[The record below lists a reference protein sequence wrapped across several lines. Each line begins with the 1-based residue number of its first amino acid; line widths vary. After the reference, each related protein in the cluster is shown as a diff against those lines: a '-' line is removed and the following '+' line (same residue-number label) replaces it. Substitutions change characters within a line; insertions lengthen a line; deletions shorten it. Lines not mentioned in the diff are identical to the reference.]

1 MPFAIFF
8 CVVCLSSSKNV
19 LRLFSESGWYPILFI
34 LVTFHFSSEVVSGR
48 LFVMGALC
56 LFIFKL
62 SSRICDTSVE
72 DLCPK

>member
-1 MPFAIFF
+1 MPSTVFF
-8 CVVCLSSSKNV
+8 CVVSLSSSKNV
-19 LRLFSESGWYPILFI
+19 LRLFSESGWYPILFT
-34 LVTFHFSSEVVSGR
+34 LATFHLSSEVVSGH